1 MPADEVLLVHY
12 SEIALKGGKRS
23 FFEKM
28 LAKNLRRALGGDSLE
43 DVKRLPGRMVV
54 HFKSTPDRER
64 VSRDLLRVFGVSWF
78 AFAKQTESTYED
90 IERTVLL
97 DLSDDIKKADSFRVR
112 AVRAY
117 KEFPMDS
124 MEINKRL
131 GEAVV
136 RDFGTKVQ
144 LRKPTLT
151 IGVEVTKGK
160 AHVYGNKSRGPG
172 GLPVGTSGRVLC
184 LLSGGIDSPV
194 AAWLAMKRGTR
205 VSYIHFHPFPDNE
218 EAIKS
223 KISEIVNHLV
233 PYSGKTRCMFVPT
246 YAFSLSSMRTQAS
259 YDVVLFR
266 RFMLRCAE
274 RVAEEGGASALVTG
288 ESLGQVASQT
298 LENMTVIHRA
308 IDMPVLMPLIAYD
321 KQEVIEQAKKI
332 GTYELSLKPYKDC
345 CSIIAKHP
353 ETKAKIEVVDELE
366 AKMDVDRVA
375 EECMSQATSIT
386 FG

>member
-23 FFEKM
+23 FFEKT
-28 LAKNLRRALGGDSLE
+28 LAKDLRHALRDDLIE
-43 DVKRLPGRMVV
+43 DLKRLPGRMVV
-54 HFKSTPDRER
+54 HFKGAPDRER
-64 VSRDLLRVFGVSWF
+64 VSRALLTVFGVSWF
-78 AFAKQTESTYED
+78 AFARETESTYED
-90 IERTVLL
+90 IEWAVLHG
-97 DLSDDIKKADSFRVR
+97 LSSEIGKADSFRVL

-117 KEFPMDS
+117 KEFPLDS
-124 MEINKRL
+124 MEINTKI

-136 RDFGTKVQ
+136 KEFGTRVQ
-144 LRKPTLT
+144 LKRPALT
-151 IGVEVTKGK
+151 IGVEVTKGR
-160 AHVYGNKSRGPG
+160 AYVYGNRSRGLG
-172 GLPVGTSGRVLC
+172 GLPVGTSGKVVC

-194 AAWLAMKRGTR
+194 AAWLTMKRGAR

-223 KISEIVNHLV
+223 KISEIINFLL
-233 PYSGKTRCMFVPT
+233 PYSGRTRCLFVPT
-246 YAFSLSSMRTQAS
+246 YAFSLASMKTRAS

-266 RFMLRCAE
+266 RLMLRCA
-274 RVAEEGGASALVTG
+274 RKMAEEAGASALVTG

-298 LENMTVIHRA
+298 LENMAVIHRA
-308 IDMPVLMPLIAYD
+308 VDMPVLTPLIAYD

-332 GTYELSLKPYKDC
+332 GTYEFSLKPYKDC

-353 ETKAKIEVVDELE
+353 ETKAKLEIVEELE
-366 AKMDVDRVA
+366 SEMNIDRVT
-375 EECMSQATSIT
+375 EECISQATSVT

>member
-1 MPADEVLLVHY
+1 MPAGEVLLVHY

-23 FFEKM
+23 FFEKA
-28 LAKNLRRALGGDSLE
+28 LARNLRRALGNDSLE
-43 DVKRLPGRMVV
+43 DVKRLPGRIVV
-54 HFKSTPDRER
+54 HFKGTPDRER
-64 VSRDLLRVFGVSWF
+64 ISEDLLRVFGVSWF
-78 AFAKQTESTYED
+78 VFAKQTQGTYDD
-90 IERTVLL
+90 IERAVLL
-97 DLSDDIKKADSFRVR
+97 DLSDDIRAAGSFRVR
-112 AVRAY
+112 AVRAF

-124 MEINKRL
+124 IEINTRL

-136 RDFGTKVQ
+136 RNFGTKVQ
-144 LRKPTLT
+144 LKKPALT
-151 IGVEVTKGK
+151 IGVEVMKEK
-160 AHVYGNKSRGPG
+160 AYVYGNRSRGLG
-172 GLPVGTSGRVLC
+172 GLPVGTSGRVIC

-194 AAWLAMKRGTR
+194 AAWLAMKRGAR

-218 EAIKS
+218 EAIRS
-223 KISEIVNHLV
+223 KISEIINHLV

-246 YAFSLSSMRTQAS
+246 YAFSLSSLRTQAS

-274 RVAEEGGASALVTG
+274 RVAEETGASALVTG

-298 LENMTVIHRA
+298 LENMAVIHRA
-308 IDMPVLMPLIAYD
+308 SDMPVLMPLIAYD
-321 KQEVIEQAKKI
+321 KQEVIEQAKRI

-353 ETKAKIEVVDELE
+353 ETKAKVEVVNELE
-366 AKMDVDRVA
+366 AKIDVDKVA
-375 EECMSQATSIT
+375 EECLSQAASMA

>member
-1 MPADEVLLVHY
+1 MPAGEVLLVHY

-23 FFEKM
+23 FFEKA
-28 LAKNLRRALGGDSLE
+28 LAKNLRRVLGSDSME

-54 HFKSTPDRER
+54 RFKGTPDREG
-64 VSRDLLRVFGVSWF
+64 VSKDLLKVFGVSWF
-78 AFAKQTESTYED
+78 AFAEQTESTYDD

-97 DLSDDIKKADSFRVR
+97 KLSDDIKAASSFRVR
-112 AVRAY
+112 AVRAH
-117 KEFPMDS
+117 KGFPMDS
-124 MEINKRL
+124 VEINTRL
-131 GEAVV
+131 GQAVV
-136 RDFGTKVQ
+136 TNFGTKVD
-144 LRKPTLT
+144 LRKPALS
-151 IGVEVTKGK
+151 IGVEVTKEK
-160 AHVYGNKSRGPG
+160 TYVYDNRSRGLG
-172 GLPVGTSGRVLC
+172 GLPVGTSGRVVC

-194 AAWLAMKRGTR
+194 AAWLAMKRGAR

-223 KISEIVNHLV
+223 KISEIINHLV
-233 PYSGKTRCMFVPT
+233 PYSGRTRCKFVPT
-246 YAFSLSSMRTQAS
+246 YAFSLSSMRTRAS

-274 RVAEEGGASALVTG
+274 RMAEELGASALVTG

-298 LENMTVIHRA
+298 LENMAVIHRA
-308 IDMPVLMPLIAYD
+308 TDIPVLMPLISYD
-321 KQEVIEQAKKI
+321 KQEVVEQAKKI

-353 ETKAKIEVVDELE
+353 ETRAKIEAVHDLE
-366 AKMDVDRVA
+366 AKMDTDKVVDQ
-375 EECMSQATSIT
+375 CMSEASSVT